1 MRILLIVDD
10 EPELEP
16 LFRRF
21 LKRDFD
27 EIHFAEDA
35 AGAEAVLSST
45 AVTHLVVDNALGSGS
60 SRSGVEL
67 IAGWRRTHPSIELA
81 VLFSGSALF
90 GEAACPPELDE
101 AYVKPSGLEPLLA
114 RLRQR

>member
-16 LFRRF
+16 LLRRL

-27 EIHFAEDA
+27 EIYFVGDA
-35 AGAEAVLSST
+35 AGAEAVLCSSP
-45 AVTHLVVDNALGSGS
+45 VTHLVIDNALGRGS
-60 SRSGVEL
+60 SKSGVDL

-90 GEAACPPELDE
+90 CEAAPPPEIDD
-101 AYVKPSGLEPLLA
+101 AYLKPTGLEPLLA